1 MAFYGK
7 LKFFAMEGEMME
19 FAVDFFAG
27 LVGLIHVYIFRMES
41 FAWGRP
47 RTNRTFGVTAPEAQV
62 LKAMAFNQGFY
73 NLFLALAI
81 FAGFIWTHFGHKA
94 EGQILIDYGCFSVF
108 GAAAVLMGSSPK
120 LWRAALIQG
129 GPAIIYGLLRILA

>member
-7 LKFFAMEGEMME
+7 LKPFAMEGEKMD

-27 LVGLIHVYIFRMES
+27 LVGLIHIYIFRMES

-47 RTNRTFGVTAPEAQV
+47 RTNRTFAVTVSEAQV
-62 LKAMAFNQGFY
+62 LKTMAFNQGFY

-81 FAGFIWTHFGHKA
+81 FAGFIWSRLGHKA
-94 EGQILIDYGCFSVF
+94 EGQVLIDYGCLSVF

-129 GPAIIYGLLRILA
+129 GPAALYGILRVLA